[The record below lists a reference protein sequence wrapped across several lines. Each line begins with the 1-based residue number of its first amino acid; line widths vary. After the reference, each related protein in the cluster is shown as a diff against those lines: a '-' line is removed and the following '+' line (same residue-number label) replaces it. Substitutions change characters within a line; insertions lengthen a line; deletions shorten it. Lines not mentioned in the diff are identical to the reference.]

1 MLDAGCIEAH
11 EWPSSIATAQERML
25 WSMYNSVMGA
35 APVSRRPLPARAQ
48 CQITITC
55 GREQSHHLPVLLL
68 WENIWVAV
76 ASLSV

>member
-35 APVSRRPLPARAQ
+35 APVSRPFSPL
-48 CQITITC
+48 
-55 GREQSHHLPVLLL
+55 GRNAE
-68 WENIWVAV
+68 
-76 ASLSV
+76 